1 MIRVG
6 RSRLDD
12 AGNVIQPLGTWLE
25 DADNQTAIAI
35 AEVAGGAKHEIT
47 ALYKHDNV
55 KVALEELF
63 YRKCAYC
70 EAGGLLQFAWDV
82 EHFRPKGRVA
92 EDPNHGGYYWLAYT
106 WTNLFPSC
114 PTCNQR
120 RKDKRTYADPST
132 GQSEG
137 KLDQFPLLAGSLRAA
152 GPNDDISNERPA
164 ILNPCTEDPSN
175 HLRLGADGKL
185 RPAPNSALGAKSIS
199 VFALNRTRACVDRE
213 EALRKIAHFVRT
225 AIQRG
230 IASNEALDI
239 ALEVM
244 EDPRIAYSFVAKEVR
259 RDPVAFGY

>member
-1 MIRVG
+1 MIRVD
-6 RSRLDD
+6 RSRLDEASD
-12 AGNVIQPLGTWLE
+12 VIQPLGTWLQ
-25 DADNQTAIAI
+25 DAANQTAIAI
-35 AEVAGGAKHEIT
+35 AEVAGGAEHEINT
-47 ALYKHDNV
+47 LYKHDNV

-70 EAGGLLQFAWDV
+70 ETGGLLQFAWDV

-132 GQSEG
+132 GLSEG
-137 KLDQFPLLAGSLRAA
+137 KLDQFPLLAGSVRAA
-152 GPNDDISNERPA
+152 GPNDDVSAERPA
-164 ILNPCTEDPSN
+164 ILNPCTDDPST
-175 HLRLGADGKL
+175 HLRLGPDGKL
-185 RPAPNSALGAKSIS
+185 RAVPNSLLGKKSIS
-199 VFALNRTRACVDRE
+199 VFALNRTRACVERK
-213 EALRKIAHFVRT
+213 EALRKIEHFVRT
-225 AIQRG
+225 AIQRDM
-230 IASNEALDI
+230 ASNEALDV

-244 EDPRIAYSFVAKEVR
+244 ADPRTAYSFVAKQVR

>member
-1 MIRVG
+1 M
-6 RSRLDD
+6 SE
-12 AGNVIQPLGTWLE
+12 PLGTWHE
-25 DADNQTAIAI
+25 DAHDLTAVPIAV
-35 AEVAGGAKHEIT
+35 VAGGATHLVPT
-47 ALYKHDNV
+47 LYKHDNV
-55 KVALEELF
+55 KVALEGLF

-70 EAGGLLQFAWDV
+70 ETGGLLQFAWGV

-132 GQSEG
+132 GLSEG
-137 KLDQFPLLAGSLRAA
+137 KLDQFPLLVDSLRATTPA
-152 GPNDDISNERPA
+152 DDIAPERPA
-164 ILNPCTEDPSN
+164 ILNPCIENPSD

-185 RPAPNSALGAKSIS
+185 RTVSNSPLGEKSIR
-199 VFALNRTRACVDRE
+199 VFALNRTRASVDRE
-213 EALRKIAHFVRT
+213 EALRKIEQYVHT
-225 AIQRG
+225 ATQRG
-230 IASNEALDI
+230 FPSNKALEI

-244 EDPRIAYSFVAKEVR
+244 ADPMTAYSFIAKEVR